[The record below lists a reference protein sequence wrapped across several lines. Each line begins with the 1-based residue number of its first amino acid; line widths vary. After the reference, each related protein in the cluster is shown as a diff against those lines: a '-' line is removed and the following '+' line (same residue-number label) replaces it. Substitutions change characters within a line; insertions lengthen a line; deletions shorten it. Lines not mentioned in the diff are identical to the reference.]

1 MKEKTI
7 LAVLISALIFPSA
20 CKNKENSGEVKEIYY
35 LNFKPEAADTYKEVA
50 KEYEKETGVRVKIVT
65 AASGTYEQ
73 TLKSEV
79 AKKDAPVIF
88 QVNGPVGYSAWK
100 DYCADLKDTALYE
113 HLNDKSLAIT
123 SGDGVYGIPYAVE
136 GYGIIYND
144 ALMKKYFA
152 LDSKE
157 TNFKSMDEIDSFAK
171 LKSLAEDMQK
181 KKDELGIQGA
191 FAATSLG
198 SGEQWR
204 WQTHLANIP
213 FYYEFKE
220 EKPDENTVLTALDKK
235 SVQFSY
241 NQNYKKIFDLYLQ
254 NSVCDPKLLGTKSV
268 ADSMADFALER
279 CAMVQNG
286 DWAWSQIADV
296 SGNKIA
302 EENVKLLPIYADFAD
317 EETQG
322 LCVGTENYFA
332 INKKLSPKMQQAGID
347 FLEWLFTSE
356 KGKDYVSKKLGFNAP
371 FDTFSEDQRPV
382 DPLSREV
389 SRYLNSE
396 KKNIEW
402 TFAGFPS
409 EDFKNMFGDALLQY
423 AQGTQN
429 WDYVVNV
436 VKTAWQDQKS

>member
-20 CKNKENSGEVKEIYY
+20 CKSKENSGEVKEIYY

-389 SRYLNSE
+389 SRYLNSD

-402 TFAGFPS
+402 TFAGFPN

>member
-20 CKNKENSGEVKEIYY
+20 CKSKENSGEVKEIYY

-296 SGNKIA
+296 SGNRIA

-389 SRYLNSE
+389 SRYLNSD

-402 TFAGFPS
+402 TFAGFPN

>member
-1 MKEKTI
+1 
-7 LAVLISALIFPSA
+7 
-20 CKNKENSGEVKEIYY
+20 
-35 LNFKPEAADTYKEVA
+35 
-50 KEYEKETGVRVKIVT
+50 
-65 AASGTYEQ
+65 
-73 TLKSEV
+73 
-79 AKKDAPVIF
+79 
-88 QVNGPVGYSAWK
+88 
-100 DYCADLKDTALYE
+100 
-113 HLNDKSLAIT
+113 
-123 SGDGVYGIPYAVE
+123 
-136 GYGIIYND
+136 
-144 ALMKKYFA
+144 
-152 LDSKE
+152 
-157 TNFKSMDEIDSFAK
+157 
-171 LKSLAEDMQK
+171 
-181 KKDELGIQGA
+181 
-191 FAATSLG
+191 
-198 SGEQWR
+198 
-204 WQTHLANIP
+204 
-213 FYYEFKE
+213 
-220 EKPDENTVLTALDKK
+220 
-235 SVQFSY
+235 
-241 NQNYKKIFDLYLQ
+241 
-254 NSVCDPKLLGTKSV
+254 
-268 ADSMADFALER
+268 MADFALER

-389 SRYLNSE
+389 SRYLNSD

-402 TFAGFPS
+402 TFAGFPN

>member
-220 EKPDENTVLTALDKK
+220 EKPDEHTVLPALAAKR
-235 SVQFSY
+235 VQGS
-241 NQNYKKIFDLYLQ
+241 
-254 NSVCDPKLLGTKSV
+254 
-268 ADSMADFALER
+268 
-279 CAMVQNG
+279 
-286 DWAWSQIADV
+286 
-296 SGNKIA
+296 
-302 EENVKLLPIYADFAD
+302 
-317 EETQG
+317 
-322 LCVGTENYFA
+322 
-332 INKKLSPKMQQAGID
+332 
-347 FLEWLFTSE
+347 
-356 KGKDYVSKKLGFNAP
+356 
-371 FDTFSEDQRPV
+371 
-382 DPLSREV
+382 
-389 SRYLNSE
+389 
-396 KKNIEW
+396 
-402 TFAGFPS
+402 
-409 EDFKNMFGDALLQY
+409 
-423 AQGTQN
+423 
-429 WDYVVNV
+429 
-436 VKTAWQDQKS
+436 